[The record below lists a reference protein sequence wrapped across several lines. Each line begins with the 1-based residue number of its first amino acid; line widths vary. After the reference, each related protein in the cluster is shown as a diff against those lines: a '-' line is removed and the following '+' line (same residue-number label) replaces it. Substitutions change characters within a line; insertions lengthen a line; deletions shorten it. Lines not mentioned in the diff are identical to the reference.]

1 MKSLKVLA
9 IALSCAVVS
18 SLIAYSV
25 IDGVARMRSA
35 AAMAESANKFLASL
49 NAEQKAKASF
59 GFDDQERFNYHFVPI
74 ARKGLPLKEMT
85 EAQKQLALAFLK
97 AGTGASGYQKAT
109 TIMSLEPILAE
120 IEGPKR
126 QHPRDPGL
134 YYISIFGAP
143 SAKSP
148 WGWRFEGHHMSLNF
162 TVVKGELVSN
172 TPFFFGSNPA
182 EVRQG
187 DRKGLR
193 VLGPEEDHGRTLV
206 TALDEKQRA
215 VAIIDKLA
223 PKDIITFDHR
233 KADPLKPEG
242 IASAKLTKDQRAL
255 LTKLI
260 DEYLSRMPADIA
272 AERSAKLKAAGPDK
286 IFFAWAGGIV
296 RGDLH
301 YYRVQGPT
309 FLIEYDNTQ
318 NNGNH
323 VHSVWRD
330 FNGDFG
336 TDLLQ
341 AHYQETPHG
350 KPASE
355 VGGR

>member
-9 IALSCAVVS
+9 IALSCAVLS

-49 NAEQKAKASF
+49 SADQKAKASF
-59 GFDDQERFNYHFVPI
+59 GFNDQERFNYHFVPI
-74 ARKGLPLKEMT
+74 ERKGLPLKEMT

-97 AGTGASGYQKAT
+97 SGTGASGYQKAT
-109 TIMSLEPILAE
+109 TIISLEPILAE
-120 IEGPKR
+120 IEGAQR
-126 QHPRDPGL
+126 RFPRDPGL
-134 YYISIFGAP
+134 YFVSIFGTP

-162 TVVKGELVSN
+162 TVIKGELVSN
-172 TPFFFGSNPA
+172 TPLFFGSNPA

-187 DRKGLR
+187 ERKGLR
-193 VLGPEEDHGRTLV
+193 ALGPEEDHGRALV
-206 TALDEKQRA
+206 AALDEKQRA
-215 VAIIDKLA
+215 VAIFDKEA
-223 PKDIITFDHR
+223 PKDILSFDHR
-233 KADPLKPEG
+233 KADPLKPDG
-242 IASAKLTKDQRAL
+242 LASARLNKDQKAL

-272 AERSAKLKAAGPDK
+272 AERSAKLKAAGADK
-286 IFFAWAGGIV
+286 VFFAWAGGINK
-296 RGDLH
+296 GDLH
-301 YYRVQGPT
+301 YYRIQGPT

-341 AHYQETPHG
+341 AHYQATPHE
-350 KPASE
+350 KPSTD
-355 VGGR
+355 VGRR

>member
-9 IALSCAVVS
+9 LALTCAAVS
-18 SLIAYSV
+18 SIIAWSV

-35 AAMAESANKFLASL
+35 GVMADSANKFLESL
-49 NAEQKAKASF
+49 SAEQKAKAAFS
-59 GFDDQERFNYHFVPI
+59 FDDQERFNYHFVPLP
-74 ARKGLPLKEMT
+74 RKGLPLKEMS
-85 EAQKQLALAFLK
+85 EQQKQLALAFLR

-109 TIMSLEPILAE
+109 TIISLEPILAE

-134 YYISIFGAP
+134 YYVSIFGTP
-143 SAKSP
+143 SSKST

-162 TVVKGELVSN
+162 TVVRGELVSN

-187 DRKGLR
+187 PQKGLR
-193 VLGPEEDHGRTLV
+193 ALGPEEDHGRALI

-215 VAIIDKLA
+215 VAIFDKEA
-223 PKDIITFDHR
+223 PKDILSFDHR

-242 IASAKLTKDQRAL
+242 IAAAKLSKEQKAL
-255 LTKLI
+255 LTRLI
-260 DEYLSRMPADIA
+260 DEYLLRMPADIA
-272 AERSAKLKAAGPDK
+272 EERSKKLKGAGLDK
-286 IFFAWAGGIV
+286 VHFGWAGGV
-296 RGDLH
+296 NKGDLH

-323 VHSVWRD
+323 IHSVWRD

-341 AHYQETPHG
+341 AHYRETPHE
-350 KPASE
+350 KPAMQ